1 MESCEE
7 KLSVTIYTFKF
18 NLIFSVRMIRI
29 SYTVETYLRK
39 INQYNFS
46 DLYRNR
52 IIAPAKQRKKKTLC
66 KLVVNA

>member
-7 KLSVTIYTFKF
+7 KVSVTIYTFKF
-18 NLIFSVRMIRI
+18 NLVFSVRIIRI
-29 SYTVETYLRK
+29 SYIVETYLRK

-52 IIAPAKQRKKKTLC
+52 IIAPAKEGEKKNPDANL
-66 KLVVNA
+66 